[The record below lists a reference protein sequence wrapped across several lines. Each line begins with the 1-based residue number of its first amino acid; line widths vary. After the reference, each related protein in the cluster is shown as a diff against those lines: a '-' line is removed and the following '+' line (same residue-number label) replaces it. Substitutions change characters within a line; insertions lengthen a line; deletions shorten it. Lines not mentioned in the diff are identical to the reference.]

1 MSTVSNN
8 NIVNGVTSNGQGFGQ
23 LQAKVT
29 HASFPVNQ
37 GDLVYLNAGIAKVVS
52 ASDANAATLLGVA
65 LQPSAP
71 TSNLDNSTAPAVK
84 SINIGYG
91 CRALFKTT
99 ASETY
104 TDGTLVYSG
113 ADAQTI
119 TTVGGTHP
127 VGVIML
133 PSDVA
138 SVTGA
143 AGVSVQVLVY
153 CRSLVAFHE

>member
-1 MSTVSNN
+1 MATVSNN
-8 NIVNGVTSNGQGFGQ
+8 NIVTGVVSNGSGFSQ
-23 LQAKVT
+23 LQVKVN
-29 HASFPVNQ
+29 HASFPINQ
-37 GDLVYLNAGIAKVVS
+37 GDLVYLNAGIAKVV
-52 ASDANAATLLGVA
+52 ASDANATTLLGVA

-71 TSNLDNSTAPAVK
+71 TSSLDNSSAPAAKAIQV
-84 SINIGYG
+84 GFG
-91 CRALFKTT
+91 CRALLKTT

-104 TDGTLVYSG
+104 ADGTLVYAG

-127 VGVIML
+127 VGVISL

-153 CRSLVAFHE
+153 CRSLVAYHE